1 MDLSLVQ
8 GAEHGDECEGF
19 RAMVHPLRLDL
30 HPGDPTATGTTTA
43 TGTGGTAST
52 GMGTTSIAGAAD
64 LLCDKKRDQQ
74 LASALQAEL

>member
-1 MDLSLVQ
+1 
-8 GAEHGDECEGF
+8 
-19 RAMVHPLRLDL
+19 MVHALRVDL

-64 LLCDKKRDQQ
+64 LLCDKNVISSWQVHCKPNCKMVTMAGGTTYP
-74 LASALQAEL
+74 LTLCHVCG

>member
-1 MDLSLVQ
+1 
-8 GAEHGDECEGF
+8 
-19 RAMVHPLRLDL
+19 MVHALRVDL

-64 LLCDKKRDQQ
+64 LLCDKTRDQQ